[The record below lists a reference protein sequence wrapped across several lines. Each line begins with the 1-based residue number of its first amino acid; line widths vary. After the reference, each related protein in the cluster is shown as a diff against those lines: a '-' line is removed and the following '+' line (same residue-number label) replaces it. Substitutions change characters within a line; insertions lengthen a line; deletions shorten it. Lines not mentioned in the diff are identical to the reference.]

1 MGIDGGRADCLWLH
15 TEANRGRDVGHNKFR
30 HRIRWQV
37 LGPTN
42 GEHIRLG
49 LRGDDNRGITISNRT
64 NMTNNK
70 QQTAVEWFAM
80 KLAEKLGMPNAI
92 SFYVDNEKEILQAK
106 EMEKRQIVDAWSN
119 GFDEDDRAT
128 SNPFKYY
135 NETYG
140 GGEQ

>member
-1 MGIDGGRADCLWLH
+1 
-15 TEANRGRDVGHNKFR
+15 
-30 HRIRWQV
+30 
-37 LGPTN
+37 
-42 GEHIRLG
+42 
-49 LRGDDNRGITISNRT
+49 
-64 NMTNNK
+64 MTNNK
-70 QQTAVEWFAM
+70 QQT
-80 KLAEKLGMPNAI
+80 G
-92 SFYVDNEKEILQAK
+92 VDILFNRFLELFLFHEGIPEELQEAYNIAK